1 MLKSCNLQL
10 FYFHLTNVRN
20 LIFISFISILFVS
33 CNLFEEK
40 IEENAVARVKNKIL
54 FNSELKEVIPFD
66 ASKEDS
72 LLIANNY
79 IQKWIKENLIL
90 EKAEL
95 NLKAEQKDFRKQLE
109 DYRNTLIIYTYEE
122 ELINQ
127 RLDTNVS
134 AQEIKSYYEQNQ
146 HNFDL
151 KDDIVKVRY
160 LKVAK
165 KAPSIKKIRKY
176 YKSTKAENIAKL
188 KEYSHQFA
196 EKFHLNENEWI
207 LFNEVL
213 KEVPIS
219 VSDRAGYLKNIKYA
233 EIEDSLSYYFIYFKD
248 YKLENDVAPLSF
260 EKRNIKNII
269 INRRKLELVSKMK
282 QDIYQEALQK
292 KEFEI
297 YTNEEINP

>member
-1 MLKSCNLQL
+1 M
-10 FYFHLTNVRN
+10 RN
-20 LIFISFISILFVS
+20 LIFILFITFSFVS

-40 IEENAVARVKNKIL
+40 IEENAIARVQNKIL
-54 FNSELKEVIPFD
+54 FDSELKEVIPFD
-66 ASKEDS
+66 ASTEDS

-79 IQKWIKENLIL
+79 IQKWIKQNLIL

-95 NLKAEQKDFRKQLE
+95 NLKSEQKNFTKQLE
-109 DYRNTLIIYTYEE
+109 DYRNTLVIYTYEG

-134 AQEIKSYYEQNQ
+134 DQEIKLYYEQNE

-160 LKVAK
+160 LKVTK
-165 KAPSIKKIRKY
+165 QAPNIKKIRKY
-176 YKSTKAENIAKL
+176 YKSTKAEDVEQL
-188 KEYSHQFA
+188 KEFSHQFA

-207 LFNEVL
+207 LFDEVL
-213 KEVPIS
+213 KEVPIN
-219 VSDRAGYLKNIKYA
+219 VSDKSGYLKNVKYT
-233 EIEDSLSYYFIYFKD
+233 EIEDSLSYYFVYFKD
-248 YKLENDVAPLSF
+248 YKLETDVSPLSF
-260 EKRNIKNII
+260 EKKNIKNII

-282 QDIYQEALQK
+282 QELYQEALQK

-297 YTNEEINP
+297 YKNEENKP

>member
-1 MLKSCNLQL
+1 MRKI
-10 FYFHLTNVRN
+10 
-20 LIFISFISILFVS
+20 IFISLITTLAVS
-33 CNLFEEK
+33 CNLFDEK

-54 FNSELKEVIPFD
+54 FDTELKEVIPFD
-66 ASKEDS
+66 ASTEDS

-95 NLKAEQKDFRKQLE
+95 NLKSEQKNFSKQLE
-109 DYRNTLIIYTYEE
+109 DYRKTLIIYTYEE

-134 AQEIKSYYEQNQ
+134 IDEIKSYYEQNQ
-146 HNFDL
+146 YNFEL

-165 KAPSIKKIRKY
+165 KAPNIKKIRKY
-176 YKSTKAENIAKL
+176 YKSTKTEEIEQLN
-188 KEYSHQFA
+188 EYSHQFA
-196 EKFHLNENEWI
+196 EKFHLNEDEWI
-207 LFNEVL
+207 LFDEVL

-219 VSDRAGYLKNIKYA
+219 VSDKAGYLKNIKHT
-233 EIEDSLSYYFIYFKD
+233 EIEDSLSYYFVYFKD
-248 YKLENDVAPLSF
+248 YKLETDVSPLSF

-282 QDIYQEALQK
+282 QELYQEALQK

-297 YTNEEINP
+297 YKNEENNP

>member
-1 MLKSCNLQL
+1 M
-10 FYFHLTNVRN
+10 RN
-20 LIFISFISILFVS
+20 LIFISFISILLVS

-40 IEENAVARVKNKIL
+40 IEENAVARVKNKFL
-54 FNSELKEVIPFD
+54 FDSQLKEVIPFD
-66 ASKEDS
+66 ASREDS

-95 NLKAEQKDFRKQLE
+95 NLKSEQKNFSKQLE
-109 DYRNTLIIYTYEE
+109 DYRNTLVIYTYEE

-134 AQEIKSYYEQNQ
+134 IYEIKSYYEQNP
-146 HNFDL
+146 HNFEL

-165 KAPSIKKIRKY
+165 KAPNIKKIRKY
-176 YKSTKAENIAKL
+176 YKSTKAEEIEQLN
-188 KEYSHQFA
+188 EYSHQFA

-207 LFNEVL
+207 LFDEVL

-219 VSDRAGYLKNIKYA
+219 VSDKAGYLKNIKHT
-233 EIEDSLSYYFIYFKD
+233 EIEDSLSYYFVYFKD
-248 YKLENDVAPLSF
+248 FRLEKDVSPLSF

-297 YTNEEINP
+297 YKNEENNP